1 MATDLGIFVTFPC
14 LMVLSP
20 AHSFSWTVSNKILI
34 RKIIYLHILEAAKK
48 QELHRKRRTPK
59 DMWLMAVFQGERLN
73 LQDIAEAGKK
83 WEEHRCF
90 QLGMGPTRS
99 PGILWGNSQLP
110 GLTWSQTTELGHI
123 TTPDT
128 PQTQPQVRRGSVA
141 EDRELSEKFWGG
153 SGSRPLAASAA
164 RVREEGRQGRWLRV
178 CSAWSLPEARAAV
191 PLQQED
197 LGRATACSLGPAP
210 ITITNSAVLLFH
222 TTPQAT
228 VSSLVK
234 RRQIILTLTIS

>member
-1 MATDLGIFVTFPC
+1 
-14 LMVLSP
+14 
-20 AHSFSWTVSNKILI
+20 
-34 RKIIYLHILEAAKK
+34 
-48 QELHRKRRTPK
+48 
-59 DMWLMAVFQGERLN
+59 MWLMAVFQGERLN

-90 QLGMGPTRS
+90 RVGMGPTRS
-99 PGILWGNSQLP
+99 PGILWGNSQPP
-110 GLTWSQTTELGHI
+110 GLTWSQTSELGHV

-128 PQTQPQVRRGSVA
+128 PQKCCSSQTQPQVRRGSVA

-164 RVREEGRQGRWLRV
+164 RVREEGGQGRRLRV
-178 CSAWSLPEARAAV
+178 CSAWSLPEACAAV

-210 ITITNSAVLLFH
+210 MTVTNSAVLLFH

>member
-1 MATDLGIFVTFPC
+1 
-14 LMVLSP
+14 
-20 AHSFSWTVSNKILI
+20 
-34 RKIIYLHILEAAKK
+34 
-48 QELHRKRRTPK
+48 
-59 DMWLMAVFQGERLN
+59 MWLMAVFQGERLN

-90 QLGMGPTRS
+90 RVGMGPTRS
-99 PGILWGNSQLP
+99 PGILWGNSQPP
-110 GLTWSQTTELGHI
+110 GLTWSQTSELGHV

-128 PQTQPQVRRGSVA
+128 PQKCCSSQTQPQVRRGSVA

-153 SGSRPLAASAA
+153 SGSRAASAA
-164 RVREEGRQGRWLRV
+164 RVREEGGQGRRLRV
-178 CSAWSLPEARAAV
+178 CSAWSLPEACAAV

-210 ITITNSAVLLFH
+210 MTVTNSAVLLFH